1 LFPYVKVVQDVLKIE
16 IFDKVFTYKKIL
28 EGILDKQRQENQRGP
43 SLLTK
48 YKLFLQERAKK
59 THPSTLVKS
68 TNINTP
74 KPTNVASSSEKQ
86 MSSEESPEEFTG
98 DIQSPVNTN
107 EKSNYRGP
115 SEQEKTAERKRQAKE
130 QKKVKAATSPSKE
143 PEPKSSSQ
151 KESKQ
156 SEKIDFFIE
165 IGGGPFKIFNKVMD
179 QSFKGTI
186 EKIILL
192 IEALGGSVDDGRSGS
207 RIKIELPYI
216 NSNKKAYLD
225 ILPPEEEEE
234 SETPQTVN
242 TTTTTTTTTST
253 TSTTAESVMHT
264 PHKGKSKK
272 LRFYHTKDVRALL
285 IDAGYTLDVVRKG
298 SQFDQVDTF

>member
-1 LFPYVKVVQDVLKIE
+1 VFDEVFSCKKTIE
-16 IFDKVFTYKKIL
+16 DY
-28 EGILDKQRQENQRGP
+28 LDKQRQENQRGP
-43 SLLTK
+43 RLLEK

-74 KPTNVASSSEKQ
+74 KPTGVASSSEKQ
-86 MSSEESPEEFTG
+86 MFPEESPEEFTG

-107 EKSNYRGP
+107 EKSKYREP
-115 SEQEKTAERKRQAKE
+115 SEQEKAAERKRLAKE
-130 QKKVKAATSPSKE
+130 QKKVNAVPSLAKEKE
-143 PEPKSSSQ
+143 PESSSE
-151 KESKQ
+151 KEPKHL
-156 SEKIDFFIE
+156 KKNDFSIE

-186 EKIILL
+186 EKIVLL

-234 SETPQTVN
+234 SETPKTITN
-242 TTTTTTTTTST
+242 TNTNTNSNSTATT
-253 TSTTAESVMHT
+253 TTAESVMHA

-272 LRFYHTKDVRALL
+272 LRFYHTKDVRELL
-285 IDAGYTLDVVRKG
+285 MDAGYTPNVVLKG
-298 SQFDQVDTF
+298 SQ